1 MENTKKG
8 QYLLLETF
16 IGIMDTAVTIIS
28 IIVTIISIYESH
40 RIHKQQK
47 SNRHSTK
54 GKIAFC

>member
-28 IIVTIISIYESH
+28 IIVTIISIYES
-40 RIHKQQK
+40 RKIHKQQK
-47 SNRHSTK
+47 SNRH
-54 GKIAFC
+54 AQR